1 MSTLHLEKKDCRNFI
16 AKSRHLRLGTR
27 GAGVLCDYFKR
38 LQAINNDFY
47 FAIDCDDDYRLRNV
61 F

>member
-1 MSTLHLEKKDCRNFI
+1 
-16 AKSRHLRLGTR
+16 
-27 GAGVLCDYFKR
+27 